1 MGRPP
6 TIGFEIKG
14 AAMTADDSQQAV
26 IDFLSDPANFDG
38 VPVKRIDTH
47 AATVFLVGDRAHK
60 IKRAVRFSFLDFS
73 TLAKRKAACEAEIAV
88 NRAYAP
94 AIYRGVV
101 AITREQNGRLAIGGR
116 GEPVEWSV
124 EMRRFD
130 EVQTLDR
137 LAEAGE
143 IDESLAEALGRAVA
157 AAHRLAPSVANGH
170 TTETL
175 SEIIAQNEA
184 DLTAEPEL
192 FSLDHVRALGA
203 ATRDALE
210 RVKPLLQA
218 RERAGL
224 VRRCHGDLHLGNI
237 VLIEGKPVVF
247 DAIEFDDRIATGD
260 VYYDLAFLLM
270 DLIQRGLHTAANI
283 VLNRYLTE
291 TRRVHDLDVLA
302 ALPLFMSIR
311 AAIRAKVIAAR
322 HRQKGSQPE
331 LVNSA
336 RDYAA
341 LAQKFLAPAEP
352 KLVAIGGL
360 SGTGKSVLARTLAP
374 ALLPLPGAVVL
385 RSDVERK
392 ALFGIDETEKLP
404 DRAYSVETTIRVYR
418 GLTEKARRITAAGYS
433 AIVDAVFASPV
444 ERSEIA
450 KSANS
455 AAFYGLFLIAGLE
468 ARLTRIGDRGH
479 DASDADADV
488 ARKQE
493 EFDRGRMTWSK
504 VDASGTP
511 EETLL
516 RAEGMLGL
524 R

>member
-1 MGRPP
+1 
-6 TIGFEIKG
+6 
-14 AAMTADDSQQAV
+14 MTAAEDSQRAV
-26 IDFLSDPANFDG
+26 IEFLSDPANFDG
-38 VPVKRIDTH
+38 MAVKRIDTH
-47 AATVFLVGDRAHK
+47 AASVFLVGDRAHK

-88 NRAYAP
+88 NRSFAP
-94 AIYRGVV
+94 AIYRGVA
-101 AITREQNGRLAIGGR
+101 AITREPNGRLAIGGR

-130 EVQTLDR
+130 ESQNSRPPGRRRPDR
-137 LAEAGE
+137 QLLA
-143 IDESLAEALGRAVA
+143 DALGRAVA
-157 AAHRLAPSVANGH
+157 GAHRLAPSVANGH
-170 TTETL
+170 FTEVL

-192 FSLDHVRALGA
+192 FSLEQVRALGA
-203 ATRDALE
+203 ATRDALD

-237 VLIEGKPVVF
+237 VLIDGVPVVF
-247 DAIEFDDRIATGD
+247 DALEFDDRIATGD

-270 DLIQRGLHTAANI
+270 DLIDRGLHASANI
-283 VLNRYLTE
+283 VFNRYLTE
-291 TRRVHDLDVLA
+291 ARRVHDLDALA
-302 ALPLFMSIR
+302 ALPLFMSVR
-311 AAIRAKVIAAR
+311 AAIRAKVNAAR
-322 HRQKGSQPE
+322 HRQKGDDPE
-331 LVNSA
+331 LIKKA

-341 LAQKFLAPAEP
+341 LAQKFLAPVQA
-352 KLVAIGGL
+352 KLVAVGGL
-360 SGTGKSVLARTLAP
+360 SGTGKSVLARALAP
-374 ALLPLPGAVVL
+374 ALSPLPGAVIL

-392 ALFGIDETEKLP
+392 TLFGIDENERLP
-404 DRAYSVETTIRVYR
+404 ERAYSVETTIRVYK
-418 GLTEKARRITAAGYS
+418 GLAEKARRVTASGYS
-433 AIVDAVFASPV
+433 AIVDAVFALPV

-450 KSANS
+450 KSANG
-455 AAFYGLFLIAGLE
+455 AEFDGLFLVASLDDRL
-468 ARLTRIGDRGH
+468 ARVGNRGR

-493 EFDRGRMTWSK
+493 EFDLGRVAWSK

-516 RAEGMLGL
+516 RAEGMLKL

>member
-1 MGRPP
+1 M
-6 TIGFEIKG
+6 
-14 AAMTADDSQQAV
+14 
-26 IDFLSDPANFDG
+26 
-38 VPVKRIDTH
+38 PVKRIDTH
-47 AATVFLVGDRAHK
+47 AASVFLVGDRAHK

-88 NRAYAP
+88 NRSFAP
-94 AIYRGVV
+94 AIYRGVA
-101 AITREQNGRLAIGGR
+101 AITREPNGRLAIGGK

-130 EVQTLDR
+130 ESQTLDR
-137 LAEAGE
+137 LADAGQ
-143 IDESLAEALGRAVA
+143 IDESLADALGRAVA
-157 AAHRLAPSVANGH
+157 GAHRLAPSVANGH
-170 TTETL
+170 FPEVL

-192 FSLDHVRALGA
+192 FSLEQVRALGA

-237 VLIEGKPVVF
+237 VLIDGMPVRF
-247 DAIEFDDRIATGD
+247 RRASSSTIASRPATFTTISHF
-260 VYYDLAFLLM
+260 YSM
-270 DLIQRGLHTAANI
+270 DLIERGLHASANI

-291 TRRVHDLDVLA
+291 THRIHDLDALA
-302 ALPLFMSIR
+302 ALPLFMSVR
-311 AAIRAKVIAAR
+311 AAIRAKVTAAR
-322 HRQKGSQPE
+322 HRQKGARAGTGKKGTGLCGTCAKIPGARASE
-331 LVNSA
+331 IWLRSA
-336 RDYAA
+336 D
-341 LAQKFLAPAEP
+341 
-352 KLVAIGGL
+352 L
-360 SGTGKSVLARTLAP
+360 SGTGKSMLARALAP
-374 ALLPLPGAVVL
+374 ALSPLPGAVCL

-392 ALFGIDETEKLP
+392 TLFGIDETEKLP
-404 DRAYSVETTIRVYR
+404 ERAYSVETTIRVYK
-418 GLTEKARRITAAGYS
+418 GLAEKARRVTAAGYS
-433 AIVDAVFASPV
+433 AIVDAVFALPV

-450 KSANS
+450 KSANG
-455 AAFYGLFLIAGLE
+455 AEFDGLFLIASLDDRL
-468 ARLTRIGDRGH
+468 ARVGNRGR

-493 EFDRGRMTWSK
+493 EFDLGRIAWSK